1 MRQPDILG
9 RGERLG
15 PTVLTGPLLP
25 APRFQG
31 KFLSNAV
38 RGPAPQAASR

>member
-1 MRQPDILG
+1 
-9 RGERLG
+9 
-15 PTVLTGPLLP
+15 VLTGPLLP

-38 RGPAPQAASR
+38 RGQAPRSR